1 MTAEQLK
8 DKKFV
13 VRYLSERWGT
23 VERFKI
29 QRHKAVGNWLFVK
42 CQEKYFYD
50 EDDYIGK
57 NPTYVYSIPLHNE
70 TVSAEIYDEHD
81 PDTFDWAK
89 VKGIADKL
97 DNREPHETGNRQPNK
112 LPEFPAIDDLCL
124 YGIDGDCEEETLPIK
139 LNHRSIVSSYL
150 KAQLAWELSSSFED
164 LGTKK
169 NRSRLEKMWAEGEKL
184 EEAGIFLHKYHYRT
198 TWRLMLTGDVEIKRE
213 GKEKA

>member
-13 VRYLSERWGT
+13 ALYLSERWGT

-50 EDDYIGK
+50 EDDYIGD
-57 NPTYVYSIPLHNE
+57 NPTHVYAIPLHNG
-70 TVSAEIYDEHD
+70 TVSAEIFFEED
-81 PDTFDWAK
+81 PDAFDWAK
-89 VKGIADKL
+89 AEELGREMDESDSTNYYLNEAGIS
-97 DNREPHETGNRQPNK
+97 
-112 LPEFPAIDDLCL
+112 DLCL
-124 YGIDGDCEEETLPIK
+124 YGIDGDCEEETLSIN

-150 KAQLAWELSSSFED
+150 KAQLDWELSSSFED
-164 LGTKK
+164 LGTKM
-169 NRSRLEKMWAEGEKL
+169 NPSRLEKMWAEGEKL

-198 TWRLMLTGDVEIKRE
+198 TWRLMHKGDVEIKRE
-213 GKEKA
+213 GK

>member
-1 MTAEQLK
+1 MKAEQLK

-13 VRYLSERWGT
+13 ALYLSERWGT
-23 VERFKI
+23 VEQFKI

-50 EDDYIGK
+50 EADYIGK
-57 NPTYVYSIPLHNE
+57 NPTYVYPIPLHNG
-70 TVSAEIYDEHD
+70 TVSGEIWDELD
-81 PDTFDWAK
+81 PDTFDWSK
-89 VKGIADKL
+89 VKEVADELDKDNPELNEAGIS
-97 DNREPHETGNRQPNK
+97 
-112 LPEFPAIDDLCL
+112 DLCL
-124 YGIDGDCEEETLPIK
+124 CGIDGDCEEETLPIK

-150 KAQLAWELSSSFED
+150 KAQLDWELSSSFED